1 MFDII
6 FKFRTSYLVLRI
18 SRVPLTSYLR
28 PPLPKSSSQV
38 LLILGVVLI
47 SINLRTSIASVG
59 PLIPFI
65 REDLGISNGEA
76 GFLTTLSLITFAIFS
91 LFAPSIGKKLGLG
104 KAIFL
109 GILLLAIGVVIRVQ
123 GGITLLYLGTALT
136 GIGIVT
142 ANVLMIPFFKAYIP
156 EKIGLMTA
164 LLSTGMSLFAALA
177 SGISVPLAEG
187 LGWGW
192 RGALVSWVGLMVLAL
207 FAWIPQLSPPKSSGP
222 TEVLAGKNVWKSRL
236 AWQVTGFMGAQ
247 SVMYFTMITWLPDLL
262 IARGMSPVNAGMALF
277 YMQLISL
284 IGTFF
289 APNLLMRLPQQ
300 SGVILAVGIG
310 YLIGYGALFIHNELL
325 TLAAL
330 TLIGIGSGASLSIAY
345 TLISLRSAEA
355 VTTARLSGMVQSAG
369 YILAAL
375 GPLVFGISLDL
386 FDNWDLLI
394 WMLLAMTVQFVVL
407 GMPAGRDKKI

>member
-1 MFDII
+1 MI
-6 FKFRTSYLVLRI
+6 
-18 SRVPLTSYLR
+18 
-28 PPLPKSSSQV
+28 
-38 LLILGVVLI
+38 LI

-65 REDLGISNGEA
+65 RQDLEISNGAA

-109 GILLLAIGVVIRVQ
+109 GILVLAIGVIIRVQ

-142 ANVLMIPFFKAYIP
+142 ANVLMIPFFKARIP

-164 LLSTGMSLFAALA
+164 LLSTGMSLFAAVA

-187 LGWGW
+187 LSWGW
-192 RGALVSWVGLMVLAL
+192 RGSLLSWVGLMALAMV
-207 FAWIPQLSPPKSSGP
+207 AWIPQLRPNQNQKVAALLP
-222 TEVLAGKNVWKSRL
+222 GKNVWKSKL

-262 IARGMSPVNAGMALF
+262 ISRGMTPVQAGMALF

-300 SGVILAVGIG
+300 SSVILAVGIG
-310 YLIGYGALFIHNELL
+310 YLVGYSALLIHHKLL
-325 TLAAL
+325 IFAAL
-330 TLIGIGSGASLSIAY
+330 TVIGIGSGASLSIAY
-345 TLISLRSAEA
+345 TLISMRTVEA
-355 VTTARLSGMVQSAG
+355 LTTSRLSGMVQSAG
-369 YILAAL
+369 YVLAAL
-375 GPLVFGISLDL
+375 GPLVFGICLDV
-386 FDNWDLLI
+386 FGNWNLLI
-394 WMLLAMTVQFVVL
+394 WFLLAMTMQFLIL
-407 GMPAGRDKKI
+407 GIPAGRDQKI

>member
-1 MFDII
+1 MI
-6 FKFRTSYLVLRI
+6 
-18 SRVPLTSYLR
+18 
-28 PPLPKSSSQV
+28 
-38 LLILGVVLI
+38 LI

-65 REDLGISNGEA
+65 REDLDISNGEA

-91 LFAPSIGKKLGLG
+91 LFAPSLGKKLGHG

-109 GILLLAIGVVIRVQ
+109 GIFLLAIGVVIRVQ
-123 GGITLLYLGTALT
+123 GGIALLYLGTALT

-142 ANVLMIPFFKAYIP
+142 ANVLMIPFFKARIP

-164 LLSTGMSLFAALA
+164 LLSTGMSLFAAIA

-192 RGALVSWVGLMVLAL
+192 RGALLSWVGLMALAL
-207 FAWIPQLSPPKSSGP
+207 VAWIPQLAPGQSQNPSALVP
-222 TEVLAGKNVWKSRL
+222 GKNVWKSTL

-289 APNLLMRLPQQ
+289 APNLLLRLKQQ
-300 SGVILAVGIG
+300 SGVIIGVGIG
-310 YLIGYGALFIHNELL
+310 YLMGYGALFIHQEWV
-325 TLAAL
+325 TFAAL
-330 TLIGIGSGASLSIAY
+330 TIIGIGSGASLSIAY
-345 TLISLRSAEA
+345 TLISMRSGEEL
-355 VTTARLSGMVQSAG
+355 TTAKLSGMVQSAG
-369 YILAAL
+369 YVLAAL
-375 GPLVFGISLDL
+375 GPLVFGVVLDL
-386 FDNWDLLI
+386 FANWNLLI
-394 WMLLAMTVQFVVL
+394 WFLLLMTVQFMAL
-407 GMPAGRDKKI
+407 GIPAGRDQKI

>member
-1 MFDII
+1 M
-6 FKFRTSYLVLRI
+6 S
-18 SRVPLTSYLR
+18 
-28 PPLPKSSSQV
+28 KSSSQA

-65 REDLGISNGEA
+65 REDLGISNGAA

-91 LFAPSIGKKLGLG
+91 LFAPSLGKKLGHG

-109 GILLLAIGVVIRVQ
+109 GILLLALGVVIRVQ
-123 GGITLLYLGTALT
+123 GGIALLYLGTALT

-142 ANVLMIPFFKAYIP
+142 ANVLMIPFFKARIP

-164 LLSTGMSLFAALA
+164 LLSTGMSLFAAIA

-192 RGALVSWVGLMVLAL
+192 RGALLSWVGLMVLAL
-207 FAWIPQLSPPKSSGP
+207 IAWIPQLSPPKSKDNA
-222 TEVLAGKNVWKSRL
+222 EALEGKNVWKSRL
-236 AWQVTGFMGAQ
+236 AWQITGFMGTQ

-262 IARGMSPVNAGMALF
+262 IARGMTPVNAGMALF

-289 APNLLMRLPQQ
+289 TPNLLLRLPQQ
-300 SGVILAVGIG
+300 SGVVIAVGIG
-310 YLIGYGALFIHNELL
+310 YLLGYSALFIHNELL
-325 TLAAL
+325 TFAAL
-330 TLIGIGSGASLSIAY
+330 TVIGIGSGASLSIAY
-345 TLISLRSAEA
+345 TLISMRTAEA
-355 VTTARLSGMVQSAG
+355 LTTSRLSGMVQSAG
-369 YILAAL
+369 YVLAAF
-375 GPLVFGISLDL
+375 GPLVFGICLDV
-386 FDNWDLLI
+386 FGNWNLLI
-394 WMLLAMTVQFVVL
+394 WFLLAMTLQFVFL
-407 GMPAGRDKKI
+407 GIPSGRDQKI